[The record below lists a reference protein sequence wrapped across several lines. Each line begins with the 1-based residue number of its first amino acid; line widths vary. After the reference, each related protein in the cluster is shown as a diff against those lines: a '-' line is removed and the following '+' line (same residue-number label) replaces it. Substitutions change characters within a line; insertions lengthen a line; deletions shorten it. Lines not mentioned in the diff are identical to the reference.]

1 MEDCQKPCFVNIIQ
15 CPLLPPCPES
25 QPSHHRRQTGWSGI
39 ICPWQIHVA
48 YLELPSYSL
57 YVGKWLPGGHFQEG
71 LCRNFPGEW
80 SESDRPVVASILL
93 LAILESGYKGY

>member
-1 MEDCQKPCFVNIIQ
+1 MLPTWNY
-15 CPLLPPCPES
+15 PLTLYM
-25 QPSHHRRQTGWSGI
+25 SGN
-39 ICPWQIHVA
+39 
-48 YLELPSYSL
+48 
-57 YVGKWLPGGHFQEG
+57 GFQEG